1 MKVKVRKHKQSP
13 AQVQDVK
20 LEVKIQKE
28 FDIKNAKGN
37 ETYESFGG
45 EIVYLPAFKTN
56 EEKERASKIAEQ
68 LKGMTIREAKAFLTR
83 VSDAIE
89 DVLFQ

>member
-1 MKVKVRKHKQSP
+1 MKERKNKKSP
-13 AQVQDVK
+13 AQVQYVK
-20 LEVKIQKE
+20 HDFKAKKE

-37 ETYESFGG
+37 ETYEGFGG
-45 EIVYLPAFKTN
+45 EIVYLPAFRTN

-68 LKGMTIREAKAFLTR
+68 LKGMTIREAKTFLTR